1 MRACVTV
8 FVVVFVSLLHFFLLL
23 LFLFKSFNISKTE
36 KPKWK
41 TARVL
46 EDVGEHATP
55 ERLFF
60 YVYVCVPMF

>member
-1 MRACVTV
+1 MPV
-8 FVVVFVSLLHFFLLL
+8 FLCLWLCLYLFFIFLLLL
-23 LFLFKSFNISKTE
+23 LFLFKSFNISKTK

-46 EDVGEHATP
+46 EDVREHATP
-55 ERLFF
+55 ECLFF